1 MLVRQPNNDLGHVR
15 TRAVAYRILVVDD
28 DADAREVLAHLLE
41 FDGYR
46 VETAQHGREALELL
60 TGRSY
65 DVILS
70 DMRMPQVTGE
80 ALYRHIE
87 RGWPHLAPR
96 VVFMTAEQLTGAF
109 QARYGGGT
117 VPILTKPFT
126 LGQLRQVLTS
136 VIARAA

>member
-1 MLVRQPNNDLGHVR
+1 
-15 TRAVAYRILVVDD
+15 VAYRILVVDD

-87 RGWPHLAPR
+87 RGWPHLALR
-96 VVFMTAEQLTGAF
+96 VVFMTAGQLSRRFHEQYR
-109 QARYGGGT
+109 AR
-117 VPILTKPFT
+117 VPVLIKPFT
-126 LGQLRQVLTS
+126 RDQLRQVIVS